1 MASSNKTKILVVE
14 DESIV
19 ARDIRNMLIGLG
31 YEVVGVTPSATESL
45 KLAKTKKPH
54 LVLMDI
60 MLQGKTNGVGA
71 ADQIYSQFN
80 IPIVYLTAYADETTL
95 QKAKKAEPFG
105 YLLKPFEERE
115 LQTTIEIAL
124 YKFKMEMKLKNRER
138 WLSTILKSVGDAVIA
153 ANAKGHITFMNP
165 LAESLTGWK
174 NPETTPKPLSE
185 IFRAVRKN
193 AEKEISIPLEK
204 ILRGEKYRFP
214 REAIL
219 LSKKGDKIPIFQSAT
234 PIKNEDN
241 SITGVV
247 LSFSDITRLKKAE
260 EELKNS
266 LTRLKNVMEGTVEA
280 MAYTIETRDP
290 YTAGHQKRVAKLATA
305 IAHMMDLPDDQ
316 IEGIHMAGT
325 LHDIG
330 KIHVPAEILN
340 KPGKI
345 SDAEYNIIKTHSQVG
360 FDILK
365 SIDFPWPIAEI
376 VLQHHERLDGSGYP
390 QGIRKSEILL
400 EAKIL
405 AVADTVEALA
415 THRPYRPAFTRET
428 ALSEI
433 KTYRGILYDENIV
446 YACLKIFEAG
456 FDFD

>member
-1 MASSNKTKILVVE
+1 MEKIAVVLIKDSGLKGWRFEYGNAKALAGCAGILNGKKIIRLSKFYALHQPNITALRNTILHEIAHALDIEKRGYTNHDKTWKKIAK
-14 DESIV
+14 SIGC
-19 ARDIRNMLIGLG
+19 DG
-31 YEVVGVTPSATESL
+31 
-45 KLAKTKKPH
+45 
-54 LVLMDI
+54 
-60 MLQGKTNGVGA
+60 
-71 ADQIYSQFN
+71 
-80 IPIVYLTAYADETTL
+80 
-95 QKAKKAEPFG
+95 KAKKAEPFG

-124 YKFKMEMKLKNRER
+124 YKFKMEMKLKERER

-153 ANAKGHITFMNP
+153 ANEKGHITFMNP

-174 NPETTPKPLSE
+174 NPENTSKPLSE
-185 IFRAVRKN
+185 IFRAVKTN
-193 AEKEISIPLEK
+193 TEKEIIIPIDK
-204 ILRGEKYRFP
+204 ILQGERYRFP

-219 LSKKGDKIPIFQSAT
+219 LSKKGDMIPIFQSAT
-234 PIKNEDN
+234 PIKNEDK

-260 EELKNS
+260 EELKMS

-290 YTAGHQKRVAKLATA
+290 YTAGHQRRVAKLASA
-305 IAHMMDLPDDQ
+305 IAKILDLPGKQ
-316 IEGIHMAGT
+316 VEGIHMAGT

-345 SDAEYNIIKTHSQVG
+345 SEAEYNIIKTHSQVG

-390 QGIRKSEILL
+390 QGIKKNEILL

-415 THRPYRPAFTRET
+415 THRPYRPAFAKET
-428 ALSEI
+428 ALDEI
-433 KTYRGILYDENIV
+433 KTYRDILYDKKV
-446 YACLKIFEAG
+446 VDACLKIFDSG
-456 FDFD
+456 FSFDF